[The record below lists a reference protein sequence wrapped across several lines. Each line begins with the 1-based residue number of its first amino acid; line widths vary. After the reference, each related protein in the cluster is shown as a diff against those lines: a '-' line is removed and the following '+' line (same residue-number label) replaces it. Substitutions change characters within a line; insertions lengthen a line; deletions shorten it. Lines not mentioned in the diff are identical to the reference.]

1 VRNASLIQKNL
12 PQNRRQSIINITEE
26 KEEKEDKTGKDNQEM
41 GKYFIYIKN
50 NMNIEE
56 LRVRNLGEKKNCI
69 LNLQMRK
76 EKFPMTFKIKKA

>member
-50 NMNIEE
+50 
-56 LRVRNLGEKKNCI
+56 
-69 LNLQMRK
+69 
-76 EKFPMTFKIKKA
+76 